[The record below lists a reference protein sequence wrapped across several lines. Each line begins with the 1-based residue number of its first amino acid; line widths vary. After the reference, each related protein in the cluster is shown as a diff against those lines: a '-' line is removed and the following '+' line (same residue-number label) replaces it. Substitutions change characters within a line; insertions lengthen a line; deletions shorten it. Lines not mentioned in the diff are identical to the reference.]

1 MANRSVLYAMD
12 RVPSNRSDPPGKAT
26 GLSEWGYDIPLS
38 YRLLVSGQ
46 PRVCALVGVLYGD
59 TDDPPLALAG
69 EADGGHSRL
78 CRFLDLLAATPEA
91 SGDAEFL
98 SNCAETKAFLASHQL
113 GYYYLDTSE
122 IDCLSSAGSYRASVE
137 QTLQEIVE
145 LAALVDQLSPSTIEQ
160 AIAPGGPLE
169 GVLLKER
176 GSSQGIA
183 PVFMQSGPFTGRELP
198 ALGLEWI
205 EWDAASAFE
214 KVKVEAEQRSAQR
227 AAAAQPQS
235 RSSPM
240 AGFLTR
246 LWRR

>member
-1 MANRSVLYAMD
+1 MANRSFLYAMD
-12 RVPSNRSDPPGKAT
+12 RLPSSWSDAPGQAT
-26 GLSEWGYDIPLS
+26 GLSDWAYDIPLS

-46 PRVCALVGVLYGD
+46 PRVCAWLGHDD

-98 SNCAETKAFLASHQL
+98 SNCAETKALLASHRL

-122 IDCLSSAGSYRASVE
+122 IDCLSWAGSYRANVE
-137 QTLQEIVE
+137 RTLQEIVA

-169 GVLLKER
+169 GLLRER
-176 GSSQGIA
+176 APQGTA
-183 PVFMQSGPFTGRELP
+183 SVVMQSGPFAGRDLP
-198 ALGLEWI
+198 VLGLEWDA
-205 EWDAASAFE
+205 WDATRSFE
-214 KVKVEAEQRSAQR
+214 KIKVEAERRLAQR
-227 AAAAQPQS
+227 GAAQPQS
-235 RSSPM
+235 RSLPIM

-246 LWRR
+246 LWRRR